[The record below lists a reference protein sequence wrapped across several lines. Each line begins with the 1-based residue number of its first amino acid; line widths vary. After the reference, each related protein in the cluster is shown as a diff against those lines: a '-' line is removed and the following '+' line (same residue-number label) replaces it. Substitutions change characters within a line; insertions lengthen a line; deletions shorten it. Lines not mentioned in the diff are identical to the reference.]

1 MGSNKKLTKKD
12 LNKVGFR
19 SIMLNATF
27 NYERMQATG
36 FTYSMEP
43 VIEKIYADDPEEKKE
58 RELNHLT
65 FMNSHSYVITLIMGI
80 CAAMEEKRED
90 KNLINSIKVALMGP
104 LAGLGDS
111 LVWFTAIP
119 ILAGIG
125 ISFAMNGNIL
135 GPIFFFIAFNLIGF
149 AIRFGFLHA
158 CYKLGIGILDKI
170 GEVGS
175 KITRAAGILG
185 MTVIGGLIASYVTLT
200 TKLSITSGDAT
211 VNLQTDVFD
220 SIMPNLLPLL
230 YTVFIFYL
238 IRAKKKSPTVL
249 ILITIAFC
257 VIGSLLGIFQ
267 KGKSFMTGI
276 IFTGHGTYGSGLLN
290 AVSLLAGKTPFFISV
305 DFSGENANF
314 FKEELHNAVMELIKM
329 ECEQILILCDLLGGT
344 PFNTAVTLYH
354 DTDNVIIIYGTNVP
368 FAVQLCLSV
377 EDQHITRDD
386 LIALIN
392 ENLDSLGVFTNSNSY
407 ETESEDGL

>member
-1 MGSNKKLTKKD
+1 MESNKKITKKD

-43 VIEKIYADDPEEKKE
+43 VLRKIYDDDPEEKKE

-80 CAAMEEKRED
+80 CAAMEEKKED

-125 ISFAMNGNIL
+125 ISFAMNGNIF
-135 GPIFFFIAFNLIGF
+135 GPIFFFLAFNLIGF

-158 CYKLGIGILDKI
+158 GYKLGIGILDRI

-175 KITRAAGILG
+175 KLTRVAGILG
-185 MTVIGGLIASYVTLT
+185 MTVIGGLIASYVTLS
-200 TKLSITSGDAT
+200 TKLSITSGDAV

-230 YTVFIFYL
+230 YTIFIFYL

-249 ILITIAFC
+249 IVITIAFC
-257 VIGSLLGIFQ
+257 VIGSLFGIF
-267 KGKSFMTGI
+267 
-276 IFTGHGTYGSGLLN
+276 
-290 AVSLLAGKTPFFISV
+290 
-305 DFSGENANF
+305 
-314 FKEELHNAVMELIKM
+314 
-329 ECEQILILCDLLGGT
+329 
-344 PFNTAVTLYH
+344 
-354 DTDNVIIIYGTNVP
+354 
-368 FAVQLCLSV
+368 
-377 EDQHITRDD
+377 
-386 LIALIN
+386 
-392 ENLDSLGVFTNSNSY
+392 
-407 ETESEDGL
+407 

>member
-1 MGSNKKLTKKD
+1 M
-12 LNKVGFR
+12 R
-19 SIMLNATF
+19 II
-27 NYERMQATG
+27 
-36 FTYSMEP
+36 P
-43 VIEKIYADDPEEKKE
+43 
-58 RELNHLT
+58 
-65 FMNSHSYVITLIMGI
+65 
-80 CAAMEEKRED
+80 AMEEKRED

-158 CYKLGIGILDKI
+158 GYKLGIGILDKI

-257 VIGSLLGIFQ
+257 VIGSLLGIF
-267 KGKSFMTGI
+267 
-276 IFTGHGTYGSGLLN
+276 
-290 AVSLLAGKTPFFISV
+290 
-305 DFSGENANF
+305 
-314 FKEELHNAVMELIKM
+314 
-329 ECEQILILCDLLGGT
+329 
-344 PFNTAVTLYH
+344 
-354 DTDNVIIIYGTNVP
+354 
-368 FAVQLCLSV
+368 
-377 EDQHITRDD
+377 
-386 LIALIN
+386 
-392 ENLDSLGVFTNSNSY
+392 
-407 ETESEDGL
+407 